1 MRKGSAR
8 RAGGLRLVQPRPKAG
23 RRRSLKAVLLLLLL
37 LGLGLLLFKAVE
49 RCCRVEEITVTGNER
64 LSEQEIIS
72 ESGIKKGTS
81 LLLLPCGKV
90 EKKLAGLP
98 GLSSAVVK
106 RRFPSAVRIS
116 VQERREAASLMD
128 QNHFWLVDGEGIVF
142 DEQPHP
148 AGNLPVVTGA
158 LSGEISLGKPLDHER
173 KSAALCIFLEALQGV
188 PLLSPAELN
197 LSDPA
202 ALVLY
207 TSDGRRVLLGD
218 SGRMTEKLT
227 LLQAFLQESNGGRFL
242 DLRTGDRLVVV
253 SGEGCE

>member
-1 MRKGSAR
+1 MKKRSAR
-8 RAGGLRLVQPRPKAG
+8 RSGGLRLVQPRPKA
-23 RRRSLKAVLLLLLL
+23 RRRCSLKAVLLLLVL
-37 LGLGLLLFKAVE
+37 LGLGLLLFRAID
-49 RCCRVEEITVTGNER
+49 RYCRVEEITVTGNER

-72 ESGIKKGTS
+72 GSGIKKGTS
-81 LLLLPCGKV
+81 LLLLQCGRAEKV
-90 EKKLAGLP
+90 LTGLP
-98 GLSSAVVK
+98 GLSSAEVE

-158 LSGEISLGKPLDHER
+158 LSGEIGMGKPLAHER
-173 KSAALCIFLEALQGV
+173 KGAALRIFLEALKEV

-202 ALVLY
+202 GLVLY

-218 SGRMTEKLT
+218 SGKMMEKLT
-227 LLQAFLQESNGGRFL
+227 LLQAFLQESNGGRSL